1 MIQTEQQNK
10 SVNKQNIK
18 EDDDRSSSKDFD
30 WKEIHKCLEEKE
42 RVIQTLFNKIDK
54 YKDQIELNFRKHQQ
68 LKKYNYSLED
78 DNENLKSNILKF
90 RKILTD
96 TQNEDT
102 KDKEH
107 IYNLEDQNSR
117 LKKENRSFIKE
128 IKRINNKKDK
138 EIRKLSYIIEQKY
151 KSQISNMQQCIYKN
165 EVKLERYKDSEKYMK
180 ESLIKWEDKY
190 EKMENKLNER
200 IEKLQDK
207 IGDINDRQYYSA
219 RKRTTTPI
227 RSSET

>member
-54 YKDQIELNFRKHQQ
+54 YKDQRELNFRKHQQ
-68 LKKYNYSLED
+68 LKEYNYSLED

-102 KDKEH
+102 KDKDH
-107 IYNLEDQNSR
+107 IYNLEAQNSR

-219 RKRTTTPI
+219 RKRTNTPI

>member
-10 SVNKQNIK
+10 SGNKENIK
-18 EDDDRSSSKDFD
+18 EDYDRSPH
-30 WKEIHKCLEEKE
+30 WREIDKCLEEKE
-42 RVIQTLFNKIDK
+42 RVIKSLFLKIDK
-54 YKDQIELNFRKHQQ
+54 YKDQMDLDCRKYEK

-78 DNENLKSNILKF
+78 DNENLKSDILKL

-96 TQNEDT
+96 LQNEDT
-102 KDKEH
+102 KDKDH
-107 IYNLEDQNSR
+107 IYDLEAQNSY

-138 EIRKLSYIIEQKY
+138 EIRKLTYIIEQKY
-151 KSQISNMQQCIYKN
+151 KSQISNMQQSIYKN
-165 EVKLERYKDSEKYMK
+165 EVKIERYKDTEKYMK

-200 IEKLQDK
+200 IERLQDK
-207 IGDINDRQYYSA
+207 IGDINDRQYYSS
-219 RKRTTTPI
+219 RKKTI
-227 RSSET
+227 HSSET